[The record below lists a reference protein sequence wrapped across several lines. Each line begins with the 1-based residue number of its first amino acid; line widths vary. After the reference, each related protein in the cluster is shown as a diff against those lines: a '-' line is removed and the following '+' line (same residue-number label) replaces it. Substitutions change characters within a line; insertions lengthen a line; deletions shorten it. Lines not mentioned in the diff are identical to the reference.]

1 VNDCCLTTSQQFCSY
16 IMARTSYFSM
26 RWCWGSLCTR
36 PTRWVGVL

>member
-1 VNDCCLTTSQQFCSY
+1 
-16 IMARTSYFSM
+16 MARTSYFSM